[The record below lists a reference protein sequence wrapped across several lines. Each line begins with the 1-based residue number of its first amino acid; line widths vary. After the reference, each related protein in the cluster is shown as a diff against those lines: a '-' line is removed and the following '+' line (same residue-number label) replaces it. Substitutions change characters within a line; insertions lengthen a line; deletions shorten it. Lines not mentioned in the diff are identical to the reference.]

1 MGNKNMRRISIL
13 VTAQTVHNLG
23 RLADMDGRRNIGRI
37 VDKLTREKM
46 LSLHVEKRERGNED
60 KRVPVIR
67 YRPERYEKF
76 EESGLNNNGEPL
88 YVKRVRIDE
97 KKLCDVLPGLW
108 ETALF
113 KIHKILPE
121 LRSGNEIEK
130 WRRSRRGT
138 GAAMPYEEKP
148 FARRVAGKKKS
159 PEGDLGLVYR

>member
-1 MGNKNMRRISIL
+1 MRVGNKNMRRISIL

-46 LSLHVEKRERGNED
+46 LSLHVEKRESGNED

-76 EESGLNNNGEPL
+76 EESGLNDNGEPL

-97 KKLCDVLPGLW
+97 KSYAMYCPDCGKRLC
-108 ETALF
+108 
-113 KIHKILPE
+113 
-121 LRSGNEIEK
+121 
-130 WRRSRRGT
+130 SRFTRYCPNC
-138 GAAMPYEEKP
+138 GAGMK
-148 FARRVAGKKKS
+148 
-159 PEGDLGLVYR
+159 